1 MTTSQRPPIS
11 AESALPA
18 RRRILVVD
26 DDPALR
32 LLLSATLA
40 ADEFQLRE
48 VASAEEASD
57 TARFWRPSVILL
69 DVTLPGMDGLA
80 FCRQVA
86 DNPAYGAP
94 KVVLLTGTDLTS
106 EEARAAGACALLR
119 KPFSPLEL
127 VRLVDEADGVDPQ
140 LAVGADLNSEQLLV
154 YARDL
159 ARMIE
164 GERKQRRLLQEAYRQ
179 TVVALADAL
188 EAKDPNTGHHAQ
200 RVQLYALTLTE
211 AVDASL
217 LEDPSLEYGFLLHDF
232 GKIAIPDGTLDKPG
246 PLTSEEWALMRSHPQ
261 LGADML
267 SSVAL
272 LQGGG
277 LDVVRYH
284 HERWDGGGYPDGRAG
299 FAIPIGAR
307 IFALADA
314 LDAITSKR
322 PYRDALPWEQALEEI
337 HSGAG
342 RQFDPS
348 VVEAFSRKERR
359 LRRTFEQLSAP
370 APAGVPVGL
379 SAG

>member
-1 MTTSQRPPIS
+1 MTTPLRPPLS
-11 AESALPA
+11 TDLLASA
-18 RRRILVVD
+18 RRRVLVVD

-40 ADEFQLRE
+40 ADEFDLRE

-86 DNPAYGAP
+86 DDPAYGAP
-94 KVVLLTGTDLTS
+94 KVVLLTGTDLTA

-127 VRLVDEADGVDPQ
+127 VRIVDEADGADPQ
-140 LAVGADLNSEQLLV
+140 LAVGADLDSEQLLV

-159 ARMIE
+159 AQMIE
-164 GERKQRRLLQEAYRQ
+164 VERKQRRLLQQAYRQ

-188 EAKDPNTGHHAQ
+188 EAKDPLTGHHAQ
-200 RVQLYALTLTE
+200 RVQLYALALTE
-211 AVDASL
+211 AVDPSL
-217 LEDPSLEYGFLLHDF
+217 LEDPSLEYGFLLHDL
-232 GKIAIPDGTLDKPG
+232 GKMAIPDETLDKAG
-246 PLTSEEWALMRSHPQ
+246 PLTRDEWALMRAHPQ
-261 LGADML
+261 LGAEML
-267 SSVAL
+267 AGVTL

-277 LDVVRYH
+277 LEVVRHH
-284 HERWDGGGYPDGRAG
+284 HERWDGRGYPDGLAG
-299 FAIPIGAR
+299 DAIPIGAR

-322 PYRDALPWEQALEEI
+322 PYRDALPWERALEEI
-337 HSGAG
+337 RSGTG
-342 RQFDPS
+342 RQFDPH
-348 VVEAFSRKERR
+348 VVDAFCRKERR
-359 LRRTFEQLSAP
+359 LRRTYEELSAP
-370 APAGVPVGL
+370 AASAVPVG
-379 SAG
+379 